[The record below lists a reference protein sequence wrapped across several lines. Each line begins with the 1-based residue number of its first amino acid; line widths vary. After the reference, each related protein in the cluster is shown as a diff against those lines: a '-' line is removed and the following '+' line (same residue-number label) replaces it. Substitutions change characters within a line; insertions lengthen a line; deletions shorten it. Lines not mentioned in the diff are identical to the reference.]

1 MPLSLTWLDAV
12 LLVLLVV
19 LLVQGHR
26 RGLWVVLGNLV
37 GLVGG
42 AAIAFYAMP
51 EVAQLVTAPQWRWA
65 ALLATLVLLVAAGQ
79 YVGAAIGEAIR
90 LRVNLPALRLVDR
103 ILGAL
108 AAGVAGALVVWL
120 VSFSMSTAGSGAVT
134 REVARS
140 QVIAAIDRVLPDSAL
155 AWAARS
161 RSAVA
166 DLDMLPELR
175 LPEPVP
181 VPVPVPDD
189 DGGVRAAPPTSS
201 SPATTPARPAEPEDA
216 APASG
221 GSATPEEPTTGAAD
235 DGAPALSDNEAPAP
249 AETSASA
256 PAEAAEPEPA
266 ETDPAEPAPAETEP
280 AGVPA
285 EAAVVRL
292 TGTAA
297 QCGQVQSGS
306 GVAVAPDRVLTNAH
320 VVLGVDVPTVT
331 DAQRGVHDARIV
343 HLDTARDLA
352 VLALDGAD
360 LPVMPLGAELVG
372 GESALV
378 MGHPD
383 GGPFASTS
391 ATVQAVGEV
400 PLGDVVTGAASM
412 VDVYTLAADI
422 RHGYSGGPVVDAAG
436 SLAGLVFARAPGAD
450 PVGYAL
456 SADSIAPAVAAAPG
470 MSATVPSGDCIPG
483 A

>member
-181 VPVPVPDD
+181 VPVPDD

-221 GSATPEEPTTGAAD
+221 GSATPEEPATGAAD
-235 DGAPALSDNEAPAP
+235 DGAPALSDTEAPAP
-249 AETSASA
+249 AETSAPA
-256 PAEAAEPEPA
+256 PAEAADPEPA

-320 VVLGVDVPTVT
+320 VVLGVDAPTVT

-383 GGPFASTS
+383 GGPFASTP